1 MRTVIHAVRLIKC
14 WKKPKSKQNQQ
25 LNKFEILTYQGTMIT
40 LYVYVIHSYCK
51 YSMTKNVYYTK
62 LHNRIGV
69 RSRTHG
75 KQSILYFIFSINFDK
90 F

>member
-1 MRTVIHAVRLIKC
+1 
-14 WKKPKSKQNQQ
+14 
-25 LNKFEILTYQGTMIT
+25 MINLY
-40 LYVYVIHSYCK
+40 LYVILSYCK

-75 KQSILYFIFSINFDK
+75 KQSILYIIFSINFDK